1 MVAVAAAQT
10 VNAWGLAN
18 VTLCRYSGWRG
29 TTQWLGENTV
39 VMRQYNDL
47 PDAIV
52 SRYRNMRVIFYQ
64 TPTKGLITAVLRLLS
79 KLWIHQTVGRSIV

>member
-1 MVAVAAAQT
+1 MILAVAAAPT

-39 VMRQYNDL
+39 VVRQYNDL

-52 SRYRNMRVIFYQ
+52 SRYGNMTVIFLSDSNEGPDYSGFEA
-64 TPTKGLITAVLRLLS
+64 TFKAVGPSNSR
-79 KLWIHQTVGRSIV
+79 

>member
-1 MVAVAAAQT
+1 MVAVAAAPT

-52 SRYRNMRVIFYQ
+52 SRYENMTVIF
-64 TPTKGLITAVLRLLS
+64 LS
-79 KLWIHQTVGRSIV
+79 DSNEGPDYSGFEATFKAADPSNGR